1 LTPGTVC
8 IVLAG
13 RYRGKRVVMLK
24 QINDTILIT
33 GPFKINGVPLRRVN
47 PAYVIATSTKIDL
60 SSASLSLDKFDEA
73 YFKVKKEKKGKST
86 EEEFFGE
93 GEKVFPLLPILLER
107 ADLCCRKRSFLSR
120 GHRIRKRS
128 IKSSFPS
135 LQRPLICEPISHPRF
150 LYLREISLIS

>member
-1 LTPGTVC
+1 
-8 IVLAG
+8 
-13 RYRGKRVVMLK
+13 MLK

-93 GEKVFPLLPILLER
+93 GEKVT
-107 ADLCCRKRSFLSR
+107 FLNPNPF
-120 GHRIRKRS
+120 GT
-128 IKSSFPS
+128 
-135 LQRPLICEPISHPRF
+135 C
-150 LYLREISLIS
+150 